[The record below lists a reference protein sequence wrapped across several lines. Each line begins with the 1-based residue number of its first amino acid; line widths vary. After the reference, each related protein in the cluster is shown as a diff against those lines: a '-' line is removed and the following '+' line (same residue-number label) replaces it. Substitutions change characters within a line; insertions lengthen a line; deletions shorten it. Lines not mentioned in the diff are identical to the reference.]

1 MAMLSKCYVIGRSV
15 LKTALAGVG
24 TALRRAETQEQ
35 VGTSWLRSPWPQSQ
49 WLRGVIMAVA
59 IGWFGWGAIAPPAHA
74 LATFD
79 LADIAYKECPAEIG
93 AGSVV
98 PGSSLEATCFLIYG
112 KAINKTGKPIVNAD
126 VFGRLYDANHNSV
139 MENRTRLGSI
149 DEVPPGTSEFEIR
162 VSVPASLPLPLQ
174 LEQFKASGFT
184 GKVRR

>member
-1 MAMLSKCYVIGRSV
+1 MAMLREYGCIGRSW
-15 LKTALAGVG
+15 LKVALEGLGG
-24 TALRRAETQEQ
+24 TLRRTWGHI
-35 VGTSWLRSPWPQSQ
+35 GTGQFRAQGF
-49 WLRGVIMAVA
+49 RGVIVA
-59 IGWFGWGAIAPPAHA
+59 IMIGGLGWGAIARPA
-74 LATFD
+74 LALAAFD
-79 LADIAYKECPAEIG
+79 LADLAYKECPAEIG